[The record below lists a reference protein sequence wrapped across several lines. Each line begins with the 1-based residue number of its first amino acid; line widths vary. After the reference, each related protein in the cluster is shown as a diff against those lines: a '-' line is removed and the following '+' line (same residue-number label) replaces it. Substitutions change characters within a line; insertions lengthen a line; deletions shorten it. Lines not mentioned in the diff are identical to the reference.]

1 MSSYDGAMS
10 STAEP
15 IGRRERKKA
24 ATRKN
29 ISDVATTLFLERGFD
44 NVSIREVADAAD
56 VSPTTVFAHFS
67 QKEALVFD
75 EDDEQR
81 DRLVAAVRNRPA
93 GVTINRALHD
103 FYAEEIDVN
112 FEEHGD
118 QVARRFMN
126 FLNETPALR
135 DYASKM
141 WLRHEDAL
149 AAAIADEL
157 GLSVPTA
164 EIQVY
169 SRFVLQMQIL
179 VSESDE
185 QRATARRRFRHPR
198 ERLVADREPTGRG
211 GYLSQ
216 GALWRSGVIES
227 SMNLRSESTRASSN
241 VWVASST
248 SSSRWSAAS
257 GSTPPA
263 FTASN
268 VACAHSENAALTP
281 IPL

>member
-1 MSSYDGAMS
+1 MS
-10 STAEP
+10 TPEP

-24 ATRKN
+24 ATRKT
-29 ISDVATTLFLERGFD
+29 ISDVATMLFLERGFD

-185 QRATARRRFRHPR
+185 QRAT
-198 ERLVADREPTGRG
+198 VAAGFDILE
-211 GYLSQ
+211 
-216 GALWRSGVIES
+216 SGWSPIES
-227 SMNLRSESTRASSN
+227 RLAEADT
-241 VWVASST
+241 
-248 SSSRWSAAS
+248 
-257 GSTPPA
+257 
-263 FTASN
+263 
-268 VACAHSENAALTP
+268 
-281 IPL
+281 

>member
-1 MSSYDGAMS
+1 MSRYDGAMS

-185 QRATARRRFRHPR
+185 QRAT
-198 ERLVADREPTGRG
+198 VAAGFDILENGWSP
-211 GYLSQ
+211 
-216 GALWRSGVIES
+216 IES
-227 SMNLRSESTRASSN
+227 RLAEADT
-241 VWVASST
+241 
-248 SSSRWSAAS
+248 
-257 GSTPPA
+257 
-263 FTASN
+263 
-268 VACAHSENAALTP
+268 
-281 IPL
+281 